1 MAAIEEIENGKVNNL
16 ILLHSMMLRIEKTIH
31 SAALESIKEIN

>member
-1 MAAIEEIENGKVNNL
+1 MIAIEEIENGKVNNL

-31 SAALESIKEIN
+31 TAALESIKEIN